1 VKLVLRQ
8 RFPKCLNGFQS
19 VKYGVFIK
27 IVKLRNSITSFGLDE
42 LSDRHMVTSLL
53 SFEHT
58 EKKMQVGVC
67 LASVNLCTY
76 QVERYMWMEYNRWY

>member
-27 IVKLRNSITSFGLDE
+27 IVKLRNSITSFALDE
-42 LSDRHMVTSLL
+42 LSDKHMVTSLL

-58 EKKMQVGVC
+58 GKRMQGGVY
-67 LASVNLCTY
+67 VDG
-76 QVERYMWMEYNRWY
+76 V

>member
-58 EKKMQVGVC
+58 EKKNAGRCMFGISQFVYVSGRKVYVDGV
-67 LASVNLCTY
+67 
-76 QVERYMWMEYNRWY
+76 